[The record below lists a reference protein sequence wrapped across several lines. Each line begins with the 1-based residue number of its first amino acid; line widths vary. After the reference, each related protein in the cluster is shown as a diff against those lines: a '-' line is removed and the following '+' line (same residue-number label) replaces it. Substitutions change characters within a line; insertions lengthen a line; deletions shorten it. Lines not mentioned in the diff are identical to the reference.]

1 MDIKDFLIGIGLFSV
16 VAVVILAAVVDM
28 SENYAD
34 AGIEVVVDENASA
47 VFDKASA
54 INQQAENMQQ
64 TLTETPAGPVSAIN
78 AFIYGA
84 WSTMISTFDSLSL
97 ATALVTEVGALFSLP
112 PAITLF
118 IVSSLV
124 ITLVVTIAYL
134 VFRMGGGA

>member
-16 VAVVILAAVVDM
+16 VVVVILAATVDM
-28 SENYAD
+28 ADNYKD
-34 AGIEVVVDENASA
+34 AGITIAINDNSSA
-47 VFDKASA
+47 VFDKAND
-54 INQQAENMQQ
+54 INQQAEKMQQ
-64 TLTETPAGPVSAIN
+64 TLTQTPAGPVSAIN
-78 AFIYGA
+78 AFIYAA

-97 ATALVTEVGALFSLP
+97 ATSLVTEVGALFILP